1 MLCAYFKS
9 GLCRSCTRI
18 EQPYDVQLVEKQA
31 RCVAALVEYSC
42 IDWLAP
48 VVSAEMGFRN
58 KAKMVVSGSC
68 DAPVLGI
75 LDGGVTG
82 AGVDLTGCPLYPQA
96 IQAAFAP
103 IMSLIRAA
111 RLAPYDIARRQG
123 ELKHA
128 LLTYSER
135 DNELML
141 RFVLRSSQALPEIR
155 RHLPQLHIDMPNI
168 GVVSANIQ
176 PIHQA
181 IIEGPEEIPLTERQ
195 TLTMWLND
203 LPLYVRPRSFFQTNS
218 AVAERLYATA
228 QGWIAE
234 IAPAGLWDLFCGVG
248 GFALHAARV
257 VPGPITGIE
266 VSTEAIAS
274 AELSARQQGFDQVTF
289 RALSADEFVQGR
301 TAVPPLVIVNPPR
314 RGLGA
319 VLCAFLA
326 DSTAQWL
333 IYSSCNPESL
343 VRDIRM
349 LTGFVPVR
357 AQMFDIFPHTD
368 HCEVLVLLVRQ
379 PGGV

>member
-1 MLCAYFKS
+1 MSCAYFKS
-9 GLCRSCTRI
+9 GLCHSCTRI
-18 EQPYDVQLVEKQA
+18 EQPYDAQLGDKQA
-31 RCVAALVEYSC
+31 RCVAALAEFSR
-42 IDWLAP
+42 IDWWPSVA
-48 VVSAEMGFRN
+48 SAEMGFRN
-58 KAKMVVSGSC
+58 KAKMVVSGSW

-123 ELKHA
+123 ELKHV
-128 LLTYSER
+128 LLTHSER

-141 RFVLRSSQALPEIR
+141 RFVLRSPQALPEIR
-155 RHLPQLHIDMPNI
+155 RHLPQLQADLPNL

-181 IIEGPEEIPLTERQ
+181 IIEGPQEIPLTERQ
-195 TLTMWLND
+195 TLTLWLND

-218 AVAERLYATA
+218 AVAERLYGTA
-228 QGWIAE
+228 RDWVAE

-248 GFALHAARV
+248 GFALHAAQV

-274 AELSARQQGFDQVTF
+274 AELTARERGLEHVRF
-289 RALSADEFVQGR
+289 RALAADEFVRGR
-301 TAVPPLVIVNPPR
+301 SDVPPLVIVNPPR
-314 RGLGA
+314 RGLGTE
-319 VLCAFLA
+319 LCAFLA
-326 DSTAQWL
+326 DSPAQWL

-343 VRDIRM
+343 VRDIRI

-379 PGGV
+379 PD